1 MVIVQTHTA
10 FDRPRR
16 ALPRLAIVA
25 ALHVLALFAF
35 LSRDRIERT
44 TPPQTVML
52 VSIVAPNV
60 VEPPPP
66 PPPSPPRH
74 KNRPLPP
81 GRDAVAPPLRDF
93 EVVPR
98 TEVAATIVDIPVPVE
113 LAGGKPDADGTAGAG
128 DKGAGAGGGDGGRVP
143 VRVRAVVDPDNCA
156 RPRLPWSAEQ
166 RRLAGDVI
174 LAVLINVDG
183 RVTDARVARSSGE
196 PILDRTALA
205 GARTCHFVA
214 ATVDKV
220 PVPSW
225 EPFRFSWV
233 NR

>member
-1 MVIVQTHTA
+1 MRPHTA

-16 ALPRLAIVA
+16 ALPRIAIVL
-25 ALHVLALFAF
+25 ALHVLALFVF
-35 LSRDRIERT
+35 VSHDRIER
-44 TPPQTVML
+44 PRVPQTVML
-52 VSIVAPNV
+52 LTLVAPKI

-66 PPPSPPRH
+66 PRRKNRQRPTGREAAAPPPR
-74 KNRPLPP
+74 
-81 GRDAVAPPLRDF
+81 DI

-98 TEVAATIVDIPVPVE
+98 TEVAATIVDNAVPVE
-113 LAGGKPDADGTAGAG
+113 PAGGRPDGDGTAGAG
-128 DKGAGAGGGDGGRVP
+128 DKGEGAGGGAGGRVP
-143 VRVRAVVDPDNCA
+143 VRVRAVVNPDNCA

-166 RRLAGDVI
+166 RGLAGDVI

-183 RVTDARVARSSGE
+183 WVTDARVARSSGE

-205 GARTCHFVA
+205 SARKCHFVA

>member
-1 MVIVQTHTA
+1 M
-10 FDRPRR
+10 
-16 ALPRLAIVA
+16 
-25 ALHVLALFAF
+25 
-35 LSRDRIERT
+35 
-44 TPPQTVML
+44 PPQTVML
-52 VSIVAPNV
+52 VSIVAPDV
-60 VEPPPP
+60 VEPPP

-74 KNRPLPP
+74 KNRPRPP
-81 GRDAVAPPLRDF
+81 GRDAVAPPLRDI

-98 TEVAATIVDIPVPVE
+98 TAVAATIVDIPVPVE

-128 DKGAGAGGGDGGRVP
+128 AEGAGAGGGDGGRVP
-143 VRVRAVVDPDNCA
+143 VRVRAVIDPDKCA

>member
-1 MVIVQTHTA
+1 MRTHIA

-16 ALPRLAIVA
+16 ALPRLAVVL
-25 ALHVLALFAF
+25 ALHVLVLFAF
-35 LSRDRIERT
+35 VSRDRIERPT
-44 TPPQTVML
+44 TPQTVML
-52 VSIVAPNV
+52 VTLVAPKV
-60 VEPPPP
+60 AEPPLPPPP
-66 PPPSPPRH
+66 PPRRR
-74 KNRPLPP
+74 NRPRPP
-81 GRDAVAPPLRDF
+81 GREAVAPPPRDI

-98 TEVAATIVDIPVPVE
+98 TDVAATIVDDAVPVAP
-113 LAGGKPDADGTAGAG
+113 AGGKPDTDGTAGAG
-128 DKGAGAGGGDGGRVP
+128 DKGEGAGGAAGGHVP
-143 VRVRAVVDPDNCA
+143 VKVRAVIDPDNCA

-183 RVTDARVARSSGE
+183 WVTDARVARSSGE

-205 GARTCHFVA
+205 SARKCRFVA
-214 ATVDKV
+214 ATVDKI

>member
-1 MVIVQTHTA
+1 MPTCTA

-16 ALPRLAIVA
+16 ALPRLAIVL

-35 LSRDRIERT
+35 MSRDRIERPRT
-44 TPPQTVML
+44 PQTVML
-52 VSIVAPNV
+52 LTLVAPKIA
-60 VEPPPP
+60 EPPAP
-66 PPPSPPRH
+66 PPPSPPRPR
-74 KNRPLPP
+74 NRPRPA
-81 GRDAVAPPLRDF
+81 GREAAAPTPRDID
-93 EVVPR
+93 VVPR
-98 TEVAATIVDIPVPVE
+98 TEVAATIVDNAVPVE
-113 LAGGKPDADGTAGAG
+113 PAGGRPDGDGTAGAG
-128 DKGAGAGGGDGGRVP
+128 DKGEGAGGGDGGHVP
-143 VRVRAVVDPDNCA
+143 VKVRAVLDPDNCA

-183 RVTDARVARSSGE
+183 WVTDARVARSSGE

-205 GARTCHFVA
+205 TARKCRFVA
-214 ATVDKV
+214 ATMDKV

>member
-1 MVIVQTHTA
+1 MRPHTA

-16 ALPRLAIVA
+16 ALPRIAIVFV
-25 ALHVLALFAF
+25 LHVLALFAF
-35 LSRDRIERT
+35 VSHDRIER
-44 TPPQTVML
+44 PRAPQTVML
-52 VSIVAPNV
+52 LTLVAPKI

-66 PPPSPPRH
+66 PPPRRRKNRQRPTGREAAAPPPR
-74 KNRPLPP
+74 
-81 GRDAVAPPLRDF
+81 DI

-98 TEVAATIVDIPVPVE
+98 TEVAATIVDNAVPVE
-113 LAGGKPDADGTAGAG
+113 PAGGRPDGDGTAGAG
-128 DKGAGAGGGDGGRVP
+128 DKGEGAGGGAGGRVP
-143 VRVRAVVDPDNCA
+143 VRVRAVVNPDNCA

-166 RRLAGDVI
+166 RGLAGDVI

-183 RVTDARVARSSGE
+183 WVTDARVARSSGE

-205 GARTCHFVA
+205 SARKCHFVA

>member
-1 MVIVQTHTA
+1 VPANAA
-10 FDRPRR
+10 FAPPPR
-16 ALPRLAIVA
+16 ALSRIAIVV
-25 ALHVLALFAF
+25 ALHALVLFAVVTA
-35 LSRDRIERT
+35 DRIVLPH
-44 TPPQTVML
+44 TPPYTVML
-52 VSIVAPNV
+52 IATVAPQA

-66 PPPSPPRH
+66 PLPPQRKHKPRPPSRET
-74 KNRPLPP
+74 
-81 GRDAVAPPLRDF
+81 AAPPLHDI

-98 TEVAATIVDIPVPVE
+98 TEVAATIVDIPAPVE
-113 LAGGKPDADGTAGAG
+113 PAGGKPDGTGTAGAG
-128 DKGAGAGGGDGGRVP
+128 DVGDGAGGAAGGRVP
-143 VRVRAVVDPDNCA
+143 VKVRAVLDPDNCA
-156 RPRLPWSAEQ
+156 RPRLPWTAEQ

-183 RVTDARVARSSGE
+183 WVTDARVARSSGE

-205 GARTCHFVA
+205 TARKCRFVA
-214 ATVDKV
+214 ATMDKV

>member
-1 MVIVQTHTA
+1 MVIVRTHIP

-16 ALPRLAIVA
+16 ALPRLAVVL

-52 VSIVAPNV
+52 VTLVAPKA

-66 PPPSPPRH
+66 PPPPPRRR
-74 KNRPLPP
+74 NRSRPP
-81 GRDAVAPPLRDF
+81 GREAVAPPRDI

-98 TEVAATIVDIPVPVE
+98 TEVAAIIVDNAVPVE
-113 LAGGKPDADGTAGAG
+113 PAGGKPDADGTAGAG
-128 DKGAGAGGGDGGRVP
+128 DKGEGAGGGDGGHVP
-143 VRVRAVVDPDNCA
+143 VRMRAVINPDNCA

-174 LAVLINVDG
+174 LAVLINIDG
-183 RVTDARVARSSGE
+183 WVTDARVARSSGE

-205 GARTCHFVA
+205 SARKCRFVA